1 MTLNKLNCQRST
13 YFFCCKIR
21 MKTAKSC
28 NSRSYINQYKHR
40 SGPWDFLS
48 NTFEEVLGVV
58 KKSKDSLRLN
68 FIQFSLM
75 KNFTKYF
82 RGYISGPQALP
93 FLHSG
98 SMLLSCVRTQNTCN
112 LYRDLCSCV
121 NCVSIIN
128 NTSLIFYNHRYIAY
142 NDINFQKNFDRF
154 FRLFRS
160 KLTMGMTPLITLQ
173 LLTSLEVF

>member
-1 MTLNKLNCQRST
+1 M
-13 YFFCCKIR
+13 
-21 MKTAKSC
+21 
-28 NSRSYINQYKHR
+28 
-40 SGPWDFLS
+40 S
-48 NTFEEVLGVV
+48 NTFEGVLGVV

-68 FIQFSLM
+68 FIQFSLT
-75 KNFTKYF
+75 KNFTKDF
-82 RGYISGPQALP
+82 RGYIRCPPPLP
-93 FLHSG
+93 
-98 SMLLSCVRTQNTCN
+98 LLWIYAFELRQNTCN

-128 NTSLIFYNHRYIAY
+128 KTSLIFYNHRYIAY